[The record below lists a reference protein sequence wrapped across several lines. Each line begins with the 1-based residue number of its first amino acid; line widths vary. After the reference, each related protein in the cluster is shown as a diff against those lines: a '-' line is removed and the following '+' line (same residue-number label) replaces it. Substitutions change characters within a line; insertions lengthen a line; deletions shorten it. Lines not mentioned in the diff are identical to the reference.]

1 MVTIEQVTKVIN
13 DFLNNGSNVIYVID
27 ANGNTFTLENGCLL
41 LGVDN
46 SHMQTYEKEV
56 QIT

>member
-1 MVTIEQVTKVIN
+1 MVIIEEVTKVIN

-27 ANGNTFTLENGCLL
+27 ANGNTFILDNECLL
-41 LGVDN
+41 LDVDN

-56 QIT
+56 